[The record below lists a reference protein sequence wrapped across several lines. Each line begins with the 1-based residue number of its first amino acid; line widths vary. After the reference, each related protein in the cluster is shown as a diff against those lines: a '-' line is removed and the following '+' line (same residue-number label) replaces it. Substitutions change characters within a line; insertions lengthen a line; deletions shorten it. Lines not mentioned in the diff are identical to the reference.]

1 MNPYLQLMV
10 GPLLRYD
17 TVDEFGVWHGA
28 CLIVC
33 TFCLKGSLYE
43 LNSNLIVE
51 AADSASVYEPLPTL
65 KYEWDPAP
73 GASDFGRTSS
83 QTGKGTSFEL
93 GPHPADPRSFVAVAD
108 QNRMPALNQLSISA
122 HVETV
127 PGQEIWVYE
136 DPRGR
141 YVMQLWFK
149 FLKIS
154 NYVTGHSHSGDS

>member
-17 TVDEFGVWHGA
+17 TVDENGIWHGA

-33 TFCLKGSLYE
+33 TLRQLQHLFAFIPRLGICLAS
-43 LNSNLIVE
+43 
-51 AADSASVYEPLPTL
+51 DSASIYDPSPIL
-65 KYEWDPAP
+65 KYEWDPVL
-73 GASDFGRTSS
+73 GTKDMNRTSS

-93 GPHPADPRSFVAVAD
+93 GPHPADPRSYVAIAA
-108 QNRMPALNQLSISA
+108 QNGMPTPNQLSNSA
-122 HVETV
+122 LIQTV

-141 YVMQLWFK
+141 CVNHFIVFM
-149 FLKIS
+149 
-154 NYVTGHSHSGDS
+154 DMRA